1 MCSSYRSHAHARQPS
16 RWCLEHVHQ
25 RGGGWGEDA
34 DNGVGLVSNQHT
46 LAYPFRNIPPVL
58 VVVIGCIVR
67 DFWIRVG
74 EGEAWT
80 LSSTTRTRIEY
91 IVSPGGRDT
100 HFTRTRRESGPSN
113 HQGGW
118 QIVDAERNWLIAGER
133 FDLSLDD
140 VEQWLTE
147 DQEARASR
155 ARTA

>member
-1 MCSSYRSHAHARQPS
+1 MDAEQHDTNEDRVHRIARRQGHA
-16 RWCLEHVHQ
+16 L
-25 RGGGWGEDA
+25 
-34 DNGVGLVSNQHT
+34 
-46 LAYPFRNIPPVL
+46 
-58 VVVIGCIVR
+58 
-67 DFWIRVG
+67 
-74 EGEAWT
+74 
-80 LSSTTRTRIEY
+80 
-91 IVSPGGRDT
+91 
-100 HFTRTRRESGPSN
+100 TRTRRESGPSN